1 MSEFDIIQRY
11 FKRPVT
17 DDGVTFGIGDDCALL
32 QVPPDQG
39 LAVSID
45 TLVAG
50 VHFPPQTNPY
60 DIGYKAL
67 AVNLS
72 DLAAAGAEPRWATL
86 ALTLPEANEA
96 WLEAFAQGF
105 FTLAERYRVSLV
117 GGDTTQGPLS
127 ITVQMH
133 GLTPRGR
140 MLRRAGARP
149 GDLIYVTGTLGDAGL
164 ALRALQGQIKLT
176 PEHAAHVMQ
185 RLNRPEPRITVGLA
199 LRDLAS
205 AAIDVSDGLAAD
217 LGHVL
222 TASGVGASIEL
233 ERLPLSPAV
242 SAQHDW
248 NLPLSSGDD
257 YELCFT
263 APLDRQ
269 KKLMTALENNGC
281 ACTCI
286 GMIEAVPGLRCK
298 LANDELFTARITGY
312 QHF

>member
-17 DDGVTFGIGDDCALL
+17 DDDVLHGIGDDCALL
-32 QVPPDQG
+32 RVPSDQD

-50 VHFPPQTNPY
+50 VHFPPQTSPY
-60 DIGYKAL
+60 DIGHKAL

-86 ALTLPEANEA
+86 ALTLPQPDET
-96 WLEAFAQGF
+96 WLADFSAGF
-105 FTLAERYRVSLV
+105 FALAERYNVQLV

-127 ITVQMH
+127 ITVHVH

-185 RLNRPEPRITVGLA
+185 RLNRPEPRITAGLA

-205 AAIDVSDGLAAD
+205 AAIDISDGLAAD
-217 LGHVL
+217 LGHIL
-222 TASGVGASIEL
+222 AASGVGASIEI

-248 NLPLSSGDD
+248 NLPLASGDD

-263 APLDRQ
+263 APPQ
-269 KKLMTALENNGC
+269 HEKKLTAALEQSGC
-281 ACTCI
+281 ACTRI
-286 GMIEAVPGLRCK
+286 GAIEIPPGLRCK
-298 LANDELFTARITGY
+298 LANGELFTPRITGY